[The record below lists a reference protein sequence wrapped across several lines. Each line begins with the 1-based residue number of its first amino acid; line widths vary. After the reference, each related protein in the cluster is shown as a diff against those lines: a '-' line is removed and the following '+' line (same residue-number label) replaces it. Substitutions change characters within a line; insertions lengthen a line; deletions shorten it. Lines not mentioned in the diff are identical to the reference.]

1 MAREWLSIGEAA
13 KRTGIPVKTLRFYS
27 DEGLVP
33 PSGRSTSGYRR
44 YSEEDLAKLDLVRT
58 LRDTGLGLDA
68 IRAVLRRELG
78 LADALRLRLGAV
90 EAHIASLRR
99 VAAALRA
106 TLRSDPTEPALRRL
120 CVVTRLSNEERK
132 AVIERFYAQV
142 AKGIPIDQEWLRSMI
157 EASAPKLPDDPTPAQ
172 LDAWIELAEIVSD
185 PKFIESL
192 RANAQ
197 EVWKP
202 GFDLGAL
209 RGLNSEILELAK
221 GLRGRGVSPESDQ
234 ARPLVETYLA
244 GLASIAA
251 RPVDDPKFRAGVLQR
266 FARQDPRAS
275 RYWELVAILKGQH
288 EMSADAEEW
297 RWIVAAM
304 LHHVAPPAP

>member
-1 MAREWLSIGEAA
+1 MPLEWLSIGEAA

-27 DEGLVP
+27 DQGLVP
-33 PSGRSTSGYRR
+33 ASGRSRTGYRR
-44 YSEEDLAKLDLVRT
+44 YREEDLAKLDLVRT
-58 LRDTGLGLDA
+58 LREAGLGLDA
-68 IRAVLRRELG
+68 IRAVLERELG

-106 TLRSDPTEPALRRL
+106 TLRSDPTELALRRL
-120 CVVTRLSNEERK
+120 CAVTRLSNEERK
-132 AVIERFYAQV
+132 ALLARFYAQV
-142 AKGIPIDQEWLRSMI
+142 AEGIPIDREWLRSMI

-172 LDAWIELAEIVSD
+172 LDAWLELAEIVSD

-202 GFDLGAL
+202 GFDLGGL
-209 RGLNSEILELAK
+209 RTLNAEVVELARE
-221 GLRGRGVSPESDQ
+221 LRGRGTSPESDE
-234 ARPLVETYLA
+234 ARPLVETYLT
-244 GLASIAA
+244 GLARISG
-251 RPVDDPKFRAGVLQR
+251 RTPDDPKFRAGVLQR

-288 EMSADAEEW
+288 AMSADTEEW